1 MGMIYQRGKT
11 FWVKYYRNG
20 KSYYESSHSEKE
32 SVAKRL
38 LKQREGEIV
47 DGRFHGLQAEKV
59 KFEEITRDL
68 LTDYQFNNRKSIVHV
83 RIKVKHLD
91 AFFSGMRVNDIDTPA
106 VSRYVVARREQGAEN
121 ATINR
126 ELAALKRAFS
136 LAVKCTPPKALH
148 APYIGMLK
156 ENNTRS
162 QFFEQE
168 DYYKLMEALPD
179 HLKPLFAT
187 SYFTGWRKGELL
199 SLTWAGVN
207 LFQKQLTLAP
217 GTTKNGKGR
226 TAFMPGPLYEMIRAQ
241 YGASTRDYPKC
252 PYVFHKNGQRIGDFR
267 KTWERVLTAC
277 GYKATFKCRDCG
289 AMVEIE
295 ATERWKKVGP
305 SLYMAEGE
313 VRKGKRAGWQKVAC
327 LSCGSD
333 RFQKWGRV
341 FHDNRRTAV
350 RNLTRTGTPEGVA
363 MEQTGHL
370 TRSVFERYNIVSEGD
385 LRGAAERL
393 TRAYERNA
401 EQLQQ
406 LQKNGDG
413 DKKVTIGLVK

>member
-1 MGMIYQRGKT
+1 MGMIYLRGST
-11 FWVKYYRNG
+11 YWVKYYRNG
-20 KSYYESSHSEKE
+20 KPYRESAKSSKE
-32 SVAKRL
+32 TDAKKL
-38 LKQREGEIV
+38 LKKREGEVV
-47 DGRFHGLQAEKV
+47 DGRFRGLSAEKV

-68 LTDYQFNNRKSIVHV
+68 ITDYQLNNRKSIVHE
-83 RIKVKHLD
+83 RIRVKHLD
-91 AFFSGMRVNDIDTPA
+91 VFFAGTRVNDIDTPA
-106 VSRYVVARREQGAEN
+106 VSRYVVSRREQGAEN

-148 APYIGMLK
+148 APYISMLK

-168 DYYKLMEALPD
+168 DYYRVMDALPD
-179 HLKPLFAT
+179 YLKPLFAA
-187 SYFTGWRKGELL
+187 SYFTGWRKEELL

-207 LFQKQLTLAP
+207 LFEKKLTLAP

-226 TAFMPGPLYEMIRAQ
+226 TTFMPGPLYEMIRAQ
-241 YGASTRDYPKC
+241 YSASTRDYPKC

-267 KTWERVLTAC
+267 KTWERALTVC
-277 GYKATFKCRDCG
+277 GYKAAFKCRDCG
-289 AMVEIE
+289 AMVDID
-295 ATERWKKVGP
+295 ATQRWKKDALILQV
-305 SLYMAEGE
+305 AEGDIK
-313 VRKGKRAGWQKVAC
+313 KGKKAQWQKVVC
-327 LSCGSD
+327 SGCGSD

-393 TRAYERNA
+393 TRAYEEMDERA
-401 EQLQQ
+401 
-406 LQKNGDG
+406 QKSAAGH
-413 DKKVTIGLVK
+413 KKGTIGLVK